1 MRTPTKRLED
11 SITKNNLWIYILK
24 ILSEKNLYP
33 YKLREEI
40 EKRFGFKSG
49 SVTSYIV
56 LKKLESQGFV
66 KKWKEK
72 SLFGPER
79 NFYKI
84 TPKGKKELENGIK
97 ILRNIIKKIK

>member
-1 MRTPTKRLED
+1 MRKPSERLKD
-11 SITKNNLWIYILK
+11 SITKDNLWIYILK
-24 ILSEKNLYP
+24 MLSEKNYYP
-33 YKLREEI
+33 YRLREEI
-40 EKRFGFKSG
+40 EKRFGFSPG

-56 LKKLESQGFV
+56 LKKLEAQGFV

-84 TPKGKKELENGIK
+84 TSKGRRELNNGIK
-97 ILRNIIKKIK
+97 ILRNLIKKIE